1 MARDFA
7 NGAANAATNYTGA
20 SFIPNTASWPVT
32 FSFSNTPTL
41 LFPSMYG
48 SNLPTQV
55 IAVLGW
61 QFQGS
66 FGMVTTGIVT
76 STATALN
83 QPYNVSATVREQFQ
97 LAQIPLAQKAIFYN
111 MNMEICPGGKMS
123 VNGPTYVNGQIYADP
138 GATLTF
144 AGTVNTTMPTVI
156 YTRSPND
163 QQSSTANP
171 SVVYTVTNSPTTN
184 SPALVLPVGTNSYQ
198 PAPIRPAR
206 PPFSICLRRA
216 RTPIRPWARNML
228 TTRLILSFQIP
239 RVA

>member
-1 MARDFA
+1 MKKTHKPSARRNQGYALLITIVFIGIALLLLGSVMNWTNSSARQTERNNLFSLGTGAAEAADESVIATVARDFA

-83 QPYNVSATVREQFQ
+83 QPYNVSATVRNNFNW
-97 LAQIPLAQKAIFYN
+97 LRFPLPKRPSF
-111 MNMEICPGGKMS
+111 
-123 VNGPTYVNGQIYADP
+123 
-138 GATLTF
+138 
-144 AGTVNTTMPTVI
+144 TT
-156 YTRSPND
+156 
-163 QQSSTANP
+163 
-171 SVVYTVTNSPTTN
+171 
-184 SPALVLPVGTNSYQ
+184 
-198 PAPIRPAR
+198 
-206 PPFSICLRRA
+206 
-216 RTPIRPWARNML
+216 
-228 TTRLILSFQIP
+228 
-239 RVA
+239 